1 MRTAL
6 LAAVVVAAAGFSG
19 SSAQVL
25 RGDLVLTLLVDRQV
39 YALGEPVQMTLEV
52 RNRGTSPLTFQFP
65 TSQRYDFVVTRQDGT
80 LVWQWSA
87 DKAFAQVFGSLT
99 LDPGEARMYRERWDQ
114 HDNEGRPVPPGWYT
128 VEGLFPPERVV
139 GPIRLYTPRPRVLI
153 RIGPGPSEAVTVY
166 RKVFRPGHVRVRFFP
181 WAPQG
186 EIQRL
191 LRSLDLVVVS
201 VDPAGFYVVRTQ
213 DREDVWEVVEAL
225 NRSPLVEWA
234 VPDYVLVRRP

>member
-6 LAAVVVAAAGFSG
+6 LAAVVVMAAGFPG
-19 SSAQVL
+19 PSAQVL
-25 RGDLVLTLLVDRQV
+25 RGDLVLTLSVDREA
-39 YALGEPVQMTLEV
+39 YALGESVQMTLEV

-80 LVWQWSA
+80 LVWQWSH

-99 LDPGEARMYRERWDQ
+99 LDPGEARVYRERWDQ
-114 HDNEGRPVPPGWYT
+114 RDNEGRLVSPGWYM

-139 GPIRLYTPRPRVLI
+139 GPIRLYTPRPRVMI
-153 RIGPGPSEAVTVY
+153 RIGPGRAEAAAY

-181 WAPQG
+181 WVPSR
-186 EIQRL
+186 EIERL

-201 VDPAGFYVVRTQ
+201 VDPAGFYVVRVQ
-213 DREDVWEVVEAL
+213 DQEDVWDVVEAL

-234 VPDYVLVRRP
+234 IPDYVLVRRP